1 MARLGTFD
9 CERIMKR
16 TRLSPLAKEV
26 LKKRFPHAKDPVNQW
41 LPSKPNWSKLLPDLD
56 ILEGELKSLKKRGGK
71 IVLYGHDDMDGVTG
85 IFIGLRIL
93 RNEGFHVVP
102 IIPRRDIETYG
113 IRPGRLKGVLLPGD
127 LLLTVDY
134 GCSAVEGVTWAR
146 EHGARIVI
154 TDHHT
159 LNDPLPPAH
168 GMVDPQITGG
178 AAADL
183 AGCGVLYA
191 ALSQIYPRW
200 NNDAQL
206 LAAVA
211 LGTVSDRVPF
221 TEWNRYLLHCFSL
234 IDTSN
239 LTEGL
244 KLLLEKWPCRKRAWT
259 GAMIRQ
265 QITSTIG
272 KGDSSGISSMI
283 DFMSSYDPLWCKDL
297 WETMKRNSEERGH
310 LLSEVVTNAIKHKDS
325 EADALGMI
333 LVYLEDVPGGM
344 GGTLASRLCKIYR
357 RGTIIVTRREDGK
370 LIGDTRSIGDW
381 NMAGFLVS
389 MRDIFSSAGGHYR
402 AAGFAYK
409 GTSWPELREHLITH
423 MTEYPTNPVPEP
435 HVDLFLDTL
444 PEPGQ
449 FTSLAP
455 FGPGFLPVAVK
466 VGSMRYLLHLNNK
479 GQANWCITEDSG
491 E

>member
-1 MARLGTFD
+1 MARLGTLD

-16 TRLSPLAKEV
+16 TRLSSLAAQV
-26 LKKRFPHAKDPVNQW
+26 LENRFPDADDPVKVW
-41 LPSKPNWSKLLPDLD
+41 LPAKPKWNNILPDLD
-56 ILEGELKSLKKRGGK
+56 ILRSELEAVKKRGGK

-93 RNEGFHVVP
+93 RNENFHVVP

-113 IRPGRLKGVLLPGD
+113 IRPGRLKGVLEPED

-134 GCSAVEGVTWAR
+134 GCSAVEGVKWAR
-146 EHGARIVI
+146 DHGARIVV

-159 LNDPLPPAH
+159 LNPPLPEAH
-168 GMVDPQITGG
+168 GMVNPQITGD

-183 AGCGVLYA
+183 AGCGVLYG
-191 ALSQIYPRW
+191 ALVHIFPKW
-200 NNDAQL
+200 ENDPQL

-221 TEWNRYLLHCFSL
+221 TEWNRYLLHCFSF
-234 IDTSN
+234 IKESK

-244 KLLLEKWPCRKRAWT
+244 KLLMKNWPCRKHSWT
-259 GAMIRQ
+259 GAMVRQ
-265 QITSTIG
+265 KITSTIG
-272 KGDSSGISSMI
+272 KGDHSGISSMI
-283 DFMSSYDPLWCKDL
+283 DFMSSYDAAWCSRF
-297 WETMKRNSEERGH
+297 WEDMKQNSEDRGKT
-310 LLSEVVTNAIKHKDS
+310 LSDIVTSAIQRKDS

-333 LVYLEDVPGGM
+333 LVFMDDVPCGM

-357 RGTIIVTRREDGK
+357 RGTIVVTRREDGK
-370 LIGDTRSIGDW
+370 LVGDTRSIGDW

-389 MRDIFSSAGGHYR
+389 MRHVFSSAGGHYR
-402 AAGFAYK
+402 AAGFSYEDTDWEK
-409 GTSWPELREHLITH
+409 LRNLLVTH
-423 MTEYPTNPVPEP
+423 MTVYPTYPVPEP
-435 HVDLFLDTL
+435 HIDLFLDEL
-444 PEPGQ
+444 PDPAQ
-449 FTSLAP
+449 FTCLAP

-466 VGSMRYLLHLNNK
+466 VGSMRYLLQLNNSC
-479 GQANWCITEDSG
+479 QANWCITEDSG